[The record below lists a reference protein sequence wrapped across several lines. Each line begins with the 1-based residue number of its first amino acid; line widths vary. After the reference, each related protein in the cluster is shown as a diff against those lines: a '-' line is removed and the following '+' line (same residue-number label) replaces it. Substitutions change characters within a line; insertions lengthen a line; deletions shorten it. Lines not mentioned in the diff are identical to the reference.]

1 MSSQIEL
8 ALFCVKFLILIVQQ
22 GMGSMAWVL
31 LIVAGVLE
39 VVWAYCMKVSDGFT
53 KLTPSILTIIFMI
66 ASFALLSYAM
76 KSLPLGT
83 AYTVWTGIGA
93 VGSFAV
99 GIMFLG
105 EPASAMRMLAAV
117 LIISG
122 LVLMKLSST

>member
-1 MSSQIEL
+1 
-8 ALFCVKFLILIVQQ
+8 
-22 GMGSMAWVL
+22 MAWVL
-31 LIVAGVLE
+31 LLVAGFLE
-39 VVWAYCMKVSDGFT
+39 VVWAYFMKVSDGFS
-53 KLTPSILTIIFMI
+53 KLVPSVLTIVFMI

-76 KSLPLGT
+76 KTLPLGT

-99 GIMFLG
+99 GILFLG

-122 LVLMKLSST
+122 LVLMKISSS

>member
-1 MSSQIEL
+1 
-8 ALFCVKFLILIVQQ
+8 
-22 GMGSMAWVL
+22 MAWVL
-31 LIVAGVLE
+31 LLVAGFLE
-39 VVWAYCMKVSDGFT
+39 VVWAYCMKVSDGFS
-53 KLTPSILTIIFMI
+53 KFVPSVLTIVFMI

-76 KSLPLGT
+76 KTLPLGT

-99 GIMFLG
+99 GIFFLG

-122 LVLMKLSST
+122 LVLMKISSS